1 MFYVLVWS
9 VLPATTLTTA
19 VSKILGNL
27 STLGESW
34 MQSQASFLD
43 SVLDLA
49 QPNAP
54 AHQAQANGLP

>member
-43 SVLDLA
+43 SALA
-49 QPNAP
+49 QQDTP
-54 AHQAQANGLP
+54 AHQAQAKGHP